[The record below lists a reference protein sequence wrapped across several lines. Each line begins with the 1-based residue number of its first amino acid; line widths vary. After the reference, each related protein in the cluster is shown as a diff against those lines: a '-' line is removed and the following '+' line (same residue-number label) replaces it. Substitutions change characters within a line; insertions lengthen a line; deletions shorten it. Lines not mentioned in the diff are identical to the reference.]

1 MIPISINTSELQQEF
16 NLSNQSVSDLK
27 QELLSGLCNELAR
40 QWSQQAREKLR
51 STRSE
56 YIRSLKVFKEGEFRG
71 GVELIGWLPN
81 RIEGGLSAF
90 DMKLG
95 MLKSSKTKIGKKG
108 QTYITVPFRIGVP
121 TTLGD
126 NDFFS
131 SIMSPAT
138 YKVAKALQETQ
149 QVKQSQLSGP
159 DAIPQ
164 TRAFVK
170 TQTQIFDAY
179 THKSSV
185 FAGIQKGQGQFHG
198 QYGTFRRISSTG
210 SDPNSWIFSGIKA
223 YHLAE
228 AALDKM
234 NVVLIT
240 DQTIDNF
247 LNSMGF

>member
-1 MIPISINTSELQQEF
+1 LIPIKIDASALQQEF
-16 NLSNQSVSDLK
+16 NLSNQNVSDLK

-40 QWSQQAREKLR
+40 QWSQQAREKLK

-56 YIRSLKVFKEGEFRG
+56 YIRSLKVFKEGEFRAG
-71 GVELIGWLPN
+71 IELVGWLPN
-81 RIEGGLSAF
+81 RIEGGCSPF
-90 DMKLG
+90 DMKLK
-95 MLKSSKTKIGKKG
+95 MLKSSKVKIGNSG
-108 QTYITVPFRIGVP
+108 QSYITIPFRIGVP

-131 SIMSPAT
+131 SIMSPST
-138 YKVAKALQETQ
+138 YKVAKALQGKQ
-149 QVKQSQLSGP
+149 QVKQSQLSGS
-159 DAIPQ
+159 DAILQ

-170 TQTQIFDAY
+170 NQTQIFEAY

-198 QYGTFRRISSTG
+198 QYNTFRRISSTG